1 MRARTWSIPNFI
13 NLTDTLPATE
23 RYSFI
28 FEGTPQALD
37 HVLVNTVARSSV
49 QRYAIARGNADFPE
63 VPALFAGDATRPE
76 RSSDHDMPVAYFRFP
91 LLDTIAPV
99 FGPVSNVDVEAS
111 AFDGATVVYTPPT
124 ATDNLDPVVPVLC
137 LPASGT
143 LFPVGATTVSCTA
156 ADVAGNVAT
165 TSFVVTVTL
174 SDDAGSM
181 LGIGQISGA
190 SRVTFTF
197 FARQAP
203 TGAERGWV
211 TLAASRPRGLPNTF
225 VAAGF
230 DEVVF
235 LGTAVRFTGTGWW
248 NGHAGHTVLVES
260 SDNGEPGTGRDTFA
274 VTVRNPQGAI
284 VLQASGLLSAGNV
297 DKLQ

>member
-1 MRARTWSIPNFI
+1 M
-13 NLTDTLPATE
+13 
-23 RYSFI
+23 
-28 FEGTPQALD
+28 
-37 HVLVNTVARSSV
+37 
-49 QRYAIARGNADFPE
+49 
-63 VPALFAGDATRPE
+63 
-76 RSSDHDMPVAYFRFP
+76 
-91 LLDTIAPV
+91 
-99 FGPVSNVDVEAS
+99 
-111 AFDGATVVYTPPT
+111 
-124 ATDNLDPVVPVLC
+124 PVLC
-137 LPASGT
+137 APASGT
-143 LFPVGATTVSCTA
+143 FFPVGATTVSCTA
-156 ADVAGNVAT
+156 SDVAGNAAT

-174 SDDAGSM
+174 SDDVGAM

-203 TGAERGWV
+203 TGAERGWL
-211 TLAASRPRGLPNTF
+211 TLAASRPRGFPNTF
-225 VAAGF
+225 VAVGF

-248 NGHAGHTVLVES
+248 NGHAGHTFLVES

-274 VTVRNPQGAI
+274 VTVRNPQGVV